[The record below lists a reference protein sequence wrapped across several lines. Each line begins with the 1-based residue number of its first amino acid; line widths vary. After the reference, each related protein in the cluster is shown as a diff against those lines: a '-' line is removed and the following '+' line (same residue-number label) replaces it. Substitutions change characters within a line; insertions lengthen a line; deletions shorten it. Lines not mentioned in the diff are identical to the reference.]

1 MPLLA
6 GINYERRGSGEPLL
20 LVHGI
25 GSRWEVW
32 TPVLDQL
39 AAHYDVIA
47 LDVPGFGASP
57 APPKGTT
64 PGIESMCDMLE
75 RFLAELGVERPH
87 VAGNSMGGW
96 IALELARRGAVT
108 SAIGLSPAGFLAPR
122 DRAYTIA
129 LLIHLRL
136 SSQAAAPLAPQL
148 FRSAL
153 GRKLGWSVV
162 VAHPERMT
170 PEDAVLGVK
179 GMAEAPWFWPN
190 MRALPKSSFTG
201 GSEIEVPVTIAW
213 GIRDHLLLPRQA
225 ATALG
230 EIPHARFVSLPDCGH
245 VPMYDDPRLVVDT
258 VLSALT
264 RAQAPA

>member
-1 MPLLA
+1 MPELA

-39 AAHYDVIA
+39 AASYDVIA
-47 LDVPGFGASP
+47 VDVPGFGASP
-57 APPKGTT
+57 APPQGTP
-64 PGIESMCDMLE
+64 PGIQSMCDILE
-75 RFLAELGVERPH
+75 RFLAELGVQRPH
-87 VAGNSMGGW
+87 VVGNSMGGW
-96 IALELARRGAVT
+96 IALELARRGKVGST
-108 SAIGLSPAGFLAPR
+108 VGLSPAGFLAPR
-122 DRAYTIA
+122 DRAYTLA
-129 LLIHLRL
+129 LLINMRL
-136 SSQAAAPLAPQL
+136 TSQAVKPLARQL
-148 FRSAL
+148 FGSAT
-153 GRKLGWSVV
+153 GRKVGWSIV

-190 MRALPKSSFTG
+190 LRVLPKHAFTG

-213 GIRDHLLLPRQA
+213 GQKDHLLLPRQA

-230 EIPHARFVSLPDCGH
+230 EIPHAKFVSLPDCGH
-245 VPMYDDPRLVVDT
+245 VPMYDNPQLVVDT
-258 VLSALT
+258 VLAAL
-264 RAQAPA
+264 